1 MGATRQDC
9 ARSLPR
15 NLNAQTMSPRFKL
28 FTALAL
34 LFTLG
39 VSACSKENVEEDEE
53 SFGGTHFHYFPREC
67 TQILSLPMKTE
78 QTVDY
83 AGRVNKRD
91 VVVGEEGV
99 EAKDFLYW
107 LMTGA
112 GDLDSLELYYSKHRG
127 RLYEHIYHQ
136 AGFKAQLAM
145 GIRPLEKEMIR
156 DYRIGIAGPDAMKP
170 SEPGVMDMN
179 LMPWEYRV
187 TGVKDFKIVALT
199 PLFGLPAETALNR
212 FFTIHELEPKQ
223 IVSSQSKRLAW
234 GYRSKDQVTSI
245 DQWLAMRPTAQP
257 VMMLRLNTVPQEV
270 PVKTRFVA
278 ILTTEEGKE
287 VRDTL
292 QVLLK

>member
-1 MGATRQDC
+1 MN
-9 ARSLPR
+9 AR
-15 NLNAQTMSPRFKL
+15 MKL
-28 FTALAL
+28 FGALAL

-39 VSACSKENVEEDEE
+39 ISACNSKANPPEPDRMEGLI
-53 SFGGTHFHYFPREC
+53 FRYFPREC
-67 TQILSLPMKTE
+67 TRILTLPMETRR
-78 QTVDY
+78 QVAPGSSY
-83 AGRVNKRD
+83 YGD

-99 EAKDFLYW
+99 EARKFLYW

-112 GDLDSLELYYSKHRG
+112 GDLDSLELHYSELRG
-127 RLYEHIYHQ
+127 RLYEEIYHRDHFR
-136 AGFKAQLAM
+136 AELAPN
-145 GIRPLEKEMIR
+145 ITPLESQLFD
-156 DYRIGIAGPDAMKP
+156 DYRLAGVKSRRMQSSSSIIAEA
-170 SEPGVMDMN
+170 N
-179 LMPWEYRV
+179 LEPWEYRV
-187 TGVKDFKIVALT
+187 TGVKDFKIMALT
-199 PLFGLPAETALNR
+199 PLFGLPAETSLNR
-212 FFTIHELEPKQ
+212 YFTIHELAPKQ

-257 VMMLRLNTVPQEV
+257 VMMLRLNTMPQEV

>member
-1 MGATRQDC
+1 
-9 ARSLPR
+9 
-15 NLNAQTMSPRFKL
+15 MSPRFKL

-39 VSACSKENVEEDEE
+39 ISACSKATVEEDEE

-78 QTVDY
+78 QTVGY
-83 AGRVNKRD
+83 AGRVNKQD

-112 GDLDSLELYYSKHRG
+112 GDLDSLEQYYSQHRG
-127 RLYEHIYHQ
+127 RLYEYLYHR
-136 AGFKAQLAM
+136 AGFKAQVAM

-170 SEPGVMDMN
+170 AKPGVMDMN

-187 TGVKDFKIVALT
+187 TGVKDFKIMALT
-199 PLFGLPAETALNR
+199 PLFGLPAETSLNH
-212 FFTIHELEPKQ
+212 FFTFHEFKPKQ
-223 IVSSQSKRLAW
+223 IISHESKRLVW
-234 GYRSKDQVTSI
+234 GYRSQDRVTSI

-257 VMMLRLNTVPQEV
+257 VMMLRLNTIPQEV

-278 ILTTEEGKE
+278 ILTTEDGKE

>member
-1 MGATRQDC
+1 M
-9 ARSLPR
+9 
-15 NLNAQTMSPRFKL
+15 NPRFKL
-28 FTALAL
+28 FTVLAL

-39 VSACSKENVEEDEE
+39 ISACSKANVEDEE

-67 TQILSLPMKTE
+67 TRILSLPMKTE
-78 QTVDY
+78 QTVGY

-112 GDLDSLELYYSKHRG
+112 GDLDSLEQYYSQHRG
-127 RLYEHIYHQ
+127 RMYEHLYHR
-136 AGFKAQLAM
+136 AGFKAQVAM

-170 SEPGVMDMN
+170 AKPGVMDMN

-187 TGVKDFKIVALT
+187 TGVKDFKIMALT
-199 PLFGLPAETALNR
+199 PLFGLPAETSLNR
-212 FFTIHELEPKQ
+212 FFTIHELAPKQ

-257 VMMLRLNTVPQEV
+257 VMMLRLNTMPQEV

-278 ILTTEEGKE
+278 ILTTE
-287 VRDTL
+287 
-292 QVLLK
+292 

>member
-1 MGATRQDC
+1 
-9 ARSLPR
+9 
-15 NLNAQTMSPRFKL
+15 MSPRFKL

-39 VSACSKENVEEDEE
+39 ISACSKATVEEDEE

-78 QTVDY
+78 QTVGY
-83 AGRVNKRD
+83 AGRANARD

-112 GDLDSLELYYSKHRG
+112 GDLDSLEQYYSQHRG
-127 RLYEHIYHQ
+127 RMYEHLYHR

-170 SEPGVMDMN
+170 AKPGVMDMN

-199 PLFGLPAETALNR
+199 PLFGLPVETSLNR
-212 FFTIHELEPKQ
+212 FFTIHELAPKQ

-257 VMMLRLNTVPQEV
+257 VMMLRLNTMPQEV